1 MEKLLQL
8 KRNSNFLSLKL
19 IHSQMKNVFKNCNCL
34 SVIYI
39 VVISSYYIFFQKS
52 CFYKTSLHA
61 GQLLYEFVESLEE
74 KIILRFAVKSSQMRI
89 LKFQTFRRVVFQY
102 FPYKT
107 DFCRKFEENSKKQ
120 FSVSLRELLRNKSE
134 KILSELRKL
143 VWKLSDDEQK
153 NREIRIRKNI
163 HI

>member
-1 MEKLLQL
+1 
-8 KRNSNFLSLKL
+8 
-19 IHSQMKNVFKNCNCL
+19 
-34 SVIYI
+34 
-39 VVISSYYIFFQKS
+39 
-52 CFYKTSLHA
+52 
-61 GQLLYEFVESLEE
+61 LLYEFVESLEE

-89 LKFQTFRRVVFQY
+89 LKFQTFRKVVFLH
-102 FPYKT
+102 FPFKK

-163 HI
+163 HV